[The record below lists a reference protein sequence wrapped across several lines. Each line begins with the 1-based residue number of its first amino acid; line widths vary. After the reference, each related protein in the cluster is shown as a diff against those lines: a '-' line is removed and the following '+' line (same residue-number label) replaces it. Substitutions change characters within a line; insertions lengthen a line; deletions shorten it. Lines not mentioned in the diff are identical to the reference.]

1 MTRNEFNDIL
11 SSEVENNARAF
22 AEELSSEENKKMSYT
37 AMVAAAYTH
46 AVSDATKALA
56 TALEKAGYLKYDD

>member
-1 MTRNEFNDIL
+1 
-11 SSEVENNARAF
+11 
-22 AEELSSEENKKMSYT
+22 MSYT

-56 TALEKAGYLKYDD
+56 TALEKAGYLKYDN

>member
-1 MTRNEFNDIL
+1 MTREEFNKIL
-11 SSEVENNARAF
+11 NSELENNAHAF
-22 AEELSSEENKKMSYT
+22 AEELSSKENKEISYT

-56 TALEKAGYLKYDD
+56 TALEKAGYLKYDN

>member
-1 MTRNEFNDIL
+1 MTREEFNKIL
-11 SSEVENNARAF
+11 NSELENNARAF
-22 AEELSSEENKKMSYT
+22 AEELASKENKKMSYT

-56 TALEKAGYLKYDD
+56 TALEKAGYLKYDN